1 MDEAVEDGVG
11 VGRVAD
17 EGVPLVDRELAG
29 DEGGTAAISVLQ
41 DLQEVV
47 AGAVIERGETP
58 VVEDQQIDA
67 AERAQEA
74 RVAAV
79 AAGERQIVEQTR
91 DALVEDGAIVAAG
104 LVAEPRGDPALA
116 DAGRA
121 ADQQVGV
128 VVDPEA
134 LDELGEQRAVE
145 TAWGAVVDVFDASLL
160 AQLGVRSR
168 RSTRPCRRST
178 PAPTS

>member
-1 MDEAVEDGVG
+1 
-11 VGRVAD
+11 
-17 EGVPLVDRELAG
+17 
-29 DEGGTAAISVLQ
+29 
-41 DLQEVV
+41 
-47 AGAVIERGETP
+47 
-58 VVEDQQIDA
+58 
-67 AERAQEA
+67 
-74 RVAAV
+74 VAAV

-128 VVDPEA
+128 VVDPAA

-168 RSTRPCRRST
+168 RSARPCRRST